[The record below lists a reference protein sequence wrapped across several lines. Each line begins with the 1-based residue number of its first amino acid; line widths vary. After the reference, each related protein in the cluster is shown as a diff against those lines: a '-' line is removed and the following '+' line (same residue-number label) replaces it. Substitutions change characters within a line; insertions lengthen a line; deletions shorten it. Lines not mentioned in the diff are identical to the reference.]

1 MSNYPSPTEQEAMW
15 FRNGERLRAVKS
27 YRARVDIGIAACL
40 GVFGEPPKTVIE
52 TEELNA
58 LRAEV
63 ATLKAEVAT
72 LKAERDGARHVRDLA
87 IKDIGRMHGE
97 IKALEASLA
106 SARAAAFEEAAKV
119 ADAEE
124 SRAYAQ
130 FSELP
135 KSGATFD
142 RCWNRRMYA
151 KELAKAIRALAAK

>member
-1 MSNYPSPTEQEAMW
+1 MSGDIVCGGCGMPAGHLTGCP
-15 FRNGERLRAVKS
+15 RAV
-27 YRARVDIGIAACL
+27 A
-40 GVFGEPPKTVIE
+40 
-52 TEELNA
+52 A

-63 ATLKAEVAT
+63 ATLKAEVAA

-106 SARAAAFEEAAKV
+106 SACAAAFEEAAKV

-135 KSGATFD
+135 KSGSTFD
-142 RCWNRRMYA
+142 RWSIRRLYA
-151 KELAKAIRALAAK
+151 KELAASIRALAAKWQPTQHRSNR